1 MSRPNNREAIA
12 AAATELFAARSYTG
26 VTVRDIAAAAGV
38 SPALVIK
45 LYGSKAE
52 LYTEIGP
59 SRMRLVELDLPPER
73 LGRALVL
80 QVLNRRDHGLP
91 DPWVGMVQRVHDAPD
106 ADLERA
112 HFREHTIP
120 AIARLI
126 GDTSADRRFASLVA
140 CQLVGLAEGVRV
152 LGLFPEAEVA
162 KADLAARV
170 APLIQEQIDAA
181 QIDKARI
188 DEA

>member
-12 AAATELFAARSYTG
+12 AAAMELFAARSYTE
-26 VTVRDIAAAAGV
+26 VTVRDIATAAGV

-59 SRMRLVELDLPPER
+59 SRMRLIELDLPPEK

-80 QVLNRRDHGLP
+80 QILNRRGHRLP
-91 DPWVGMVQRVHDAPD
+91 DPWVGMVQRIQDAPD
-106 ADLERA
+106 AELERTS
-112 HFREHTIP
+112 FREHTVP
-120 AIARLI
+120 SIARLI
-126 GDTSADRRFASLVA
+126 GDTSADRRFASLVT

-152 LGLFPEAEVA
+152 LGLFPEAEVP
-162 KADLAARV
+162 KADLAAQV
-170 APLIQEQIDAA
+170 APLIQAQIDAA
-181 QIDKARI
+181 QIDAAR
-188 DEA
+188 ASG

>member
-12 AAATELFAARSYTG
+12 SAATDLFATRSYHE
-26 VTVRDIAAAAGV
+26 VTVRDIASAAGV

-59 SRMRLVELDLPPER
+59 SRVRLIELDLPREK

-80 QVLNRRDHGLP
+80 QILHRREHGLP
-91 DPWVGMVQRVHDAPD
+91 DPWLGMGQRIHDAPD

-112 HFREHTIP
+112 RFREHTLP
-120 AIARLI
+120 SIARLI
-126 GDTSADRRFASLVA
+126 GDTSAELRFASLVA
-140 CQLVGLAEGVRV
+140 CQLVGLTEGIRV

-162 KADLAARV
+162 KAALVDQL

-181 QIDKARI
+181 GA
-188 DEA
+188 AG